1 MEMLERITGHRRPRR
16 LPPGLM
22 MGVARVST
30 FVLTRF
36 APDRPLRFTPDA
48 VRLLQMHRR
57 ADITKARTE
66 LGFAPTSIERAV
78 RDAYD
83 WFVARGRIRR
93 PSPAMRLPA
102 AVSANATAPVD
113 KESP

>member
-1 MEMLERITGHRRPRR
+1 
-16 LPPGLM
+16 M